1 MYGKLPMPVLMLA
14 PEAGRYSEWLLCYYI
29 TSFKSQLF
37 SPYDS
42 IPAVSCLQSAGCHPL
57 SGLFFSCLQKDDIP
71 EIHAHRSA
79 GKGCPVCS
87 LRDVILCR
95 GLSSRDFKRMTSL
108 KCVQIEVQAKDV
120 LFAICG
126 MSSFVGTSLLVTSK
140 G

>member
-14 PEAGRYSEWLLCYYI
+14 PEARGFYYI

-71 EIHAHRSA
+71 EMRADRSA
-79 GKGCPVCS
+79 GKGCPEPVE
-87 LRDVILCR
+87 
-95 GLSSRDFKRMTSL
+95 GLSGRGVNVMSL
-108 KCVQIEVQAKDV
+108 
-120 LFAICG
+120 
-126 MSSFVGTSLLVTSK
+126 SLLCSRGSCNRHKQQDILQTAL
-140 G
+140 